1 MKSKYLKNA
10 AFSQQKFPVSFPLT
24 QSKSGPD
31 PKF

>member
-1 MKSKYLKNA
+1 LKNA
-10 AFSQQKFPVSFPLT
+10 GLSQQKYIISFPLT